1 MGISLYVLNKYS
13 ELSPP
18 LHLTEEDVSVQL
30 DTYRLKPTKIVS
42 HRISRGMGG
51 KLSVQYLVYWEN
63 LERPRW
69 EHEEDLKQYGRVILL
84 YWMDNPR
91 MDKPDNS
98 KYRKYRINLAR
109 RTEARERGEMFV
121 AQGYEL
127 RSNATAGPHVY
138 DPQIVGCYIYY
149 RTQKAGWQLA
159 QVMGLQEGAAAQQR
173 PHTLRMLDLGKRYNV
188 HLMPENLNA
197 SRNRVGDWCWHVHV
211 QRGTSKFFAHTLC
224 CLLYTSPSPRDLSTS
239 RMPSSA

>member
-1 MGISLYVLNKYS
+1 MSPRVSVLRCKRCFNPKDEPEPPKSLPWGISQYVLNKYS

-69 EHEEDLKQYGRVILL
+69 EQEDLKQYGRVILL

-109 RTEARERGEMFV
+109 RTEARERGE
-121 AQGYEL
+121 
-127 RSNATAGPHVY
+127 
-138 DPQIVGCYIYY
+138 I
-149 RTQKAGWQLA
+149 
-159 QVMGLQEGAAAQQR
+159 
-173 PHTLRMLDLGKRYNV
+173 
-188 HLMPENLNA
+188 
-197 SRNRVGDWCWHVHV
+197 
-211 QRGTSKFFAHTLC
+211 
-224 CLLYTSPSPRDLSTS
+224 CLLYTSD
-239 RMPSSA
+239 AADE